1 MVSCLSFPILEK
13 GYDMRKCTQKPGACL
28 CLAEAGR
35 RRSPTTKI
43 LLILGEILLI
53 TCLTA
58 ALAPADNQTN
68 PHEKGNYPMQQAA
81 TVSVK
86 DVPPLDR
93 SLPGHVET
101 FTFGLG

>member
-1 MVSCLSFPILEK
+1 MDKRTL
-13 GYDMRKCTQKPGACL
+13 GTGADPH
-28 CLAEAGR
+28 LAAAGR
-35 RRSPTTKI
+35 WIFPKTKI

-53 TCLTA
+53 SCLTA
-58 ALAPADNQTN
+58 ALASADSQATTLL
-68 PHEKGNYPMQQAA
+68 KGNDAMQQAA

-93 SLPGHVET
+93 SLPGHMET

>member
-1 MVSCLSFPILEK
+1 MDKRTL
-13 GYDMRKCTQKPGACL
+13 GNGAGPHW
-28 CLAEAGR
+28 AAVGR
-35 RRSPTTKI
+35 WLYPKTKI

-53 TCLTA
+53 SCLTA
-58 ALAPADNQTN
+58 ALAQAYSQATTLM
-68 PHEKGNYPMQQAA
+68 KGNDAMQQAA

-93 SLPGHVET
+93 SLPGHMET